1 MRLFAAIV
9 PPPELR
15 EELVRLVSS
24 STLPPP
30 EPPRRRFTLR
40 RGRPATG
47 VAVTPSTPS
56 RELTVIDAAAL
67 HVHLASF
74 GNVALGDMTALTRAL
89 RRGAATWPRHE
100 LNLAGGTALEFAG
113 DDAVWAEVD
122 GDLPRLSELA
132 REVSSVGQ
140 RLGFFVDR
148 RRFRPGLAV
157 ARITD
162 ETTAP
167 YLEDVVARLEKHRSP
182 SWTVDRLSLLQRPN
196 DAEGPDHFIELEQ
209 IPLAAE
215 E

>member
-1 MRLFAAIV
+1 V
-9 PPPELR
+9 PPPELS
-15 EELVRLVSS
+15 EELVRLVST
-24 STLPPP
+24 STAQPP

-40 RGRPATG
+40 RGQAAADTAATT
-47 VAVTPSTPS
+47 ATPS
-56 RELTVIDAAAL
+56 RELTVIDAAAV

-74 GNVALGDMTALTRAL
+74 GNVALGDMTALTEAL
-89 RRGAATWPRHE
+89 RRGAATWRRHE

-132 REVSSVGQ
+132 REVSAVGQ

-148 RRFRPGLAV
+148 RKFRPRLAV

-167 YLEDVVARLEKHRSP
+167 YLEDVVARLEQHRSA
-182 SWTVDRLSLLQRPN
+182 SWTVDRLSLMQRPN
-196 DAEGPDHFIELEQ
+196 DAEGPDHFTELEQ
-209 IPLAAE
+209 IPLAAGE
-215 E
+215 

>member
-1 MRLFAAIV
+1 MRLFAAIL

-15 EELVRLVSS
+15 EELVRLVST
-24 STLPPP
+24 STAPPP

-40 RGRPATG
+40 RGRATADPA
-47 VAVTPSTPS
+47 ATPSTPS
-56 RELTVIDAAAL
+56 PELTVVDAAAV

-74 GNVALGDMTALTRAL
+74 GNVALSDVTALSEAL

-100 LNLAGGTALEFAG
+100 LSLAGGTALEFAG

-132 REVSSVGQ
+132 REVSAVGQ

-148 RRFRPGLAV
+148 RKFRPRLAV

-167 YLEDVVARLEKHRSP
+167 YLEDVVARLEQHRSP
-182 SWTVDRLSLLQRPN
+182 TWTVDRLSLMQRPN
-196 DAEGPDHFIELEQ
+196 DAEGPDHFTELEQ
-209 IPLAAE
+209 IPLTGGE
-215 E
+215 